1 MRNFEEFEKYALANG
16 WKAMS
21 YSWRETPSKVFHIE
35 HFDRHYVVNVE
46 TGIMAFIEYSDTDSI
61 LKDGL
66 SVAELKTLIRI
77 FGKKVAE

>member
-21 YSWRETPSKVFHIE
+21 YSWRETPCKVFHIE
-35 HFDRHYVVNVE
+35 HLDRRYVVNVE
-46 TGIMAFIEYSDTDSI
+46 TGVMAFIEYGDTGSI

-66 SVAELKTLIRI
+66 SVAELRTLIKV
-77 FGKKVAE
+77 FGNK